1 MAQLEYLLPTLNH
14 IDKIQKDRILAER
27 VLSSRI
33 DAQVTASTDSDADY
47 AAEVADGRVDTWGNE
62 QASLGANIREGQK
75 RNSNAIIQT
84 QEILQAQ
91 IDAIAYAEMEQ
102 AVMLSE
108 VRDELRNLKGSD

>member
-1 MAQLEYLLPTLNH
+1 MDQFDYILPTVKQIKGLAQKFIQADAVLN
-14 IDKIQKDRILAER
+14 A
-27 VLSSRI
+27 RI

-108 VRDELRNLKGSD
+108 VRDELRNIRGSE